1 MNKVTGRIY
10 CTILHCYQPNFKF
23 IVINKSDSK
32 EQQET
37 IIRKF
42 ALWKIKLIQDLI
54 SLLTS

>member
-1 MNKVTGRIY
+1 MSLATGRIY
-10 CTILHCYQPNFKF
+10 YTILHYYQPNFNF